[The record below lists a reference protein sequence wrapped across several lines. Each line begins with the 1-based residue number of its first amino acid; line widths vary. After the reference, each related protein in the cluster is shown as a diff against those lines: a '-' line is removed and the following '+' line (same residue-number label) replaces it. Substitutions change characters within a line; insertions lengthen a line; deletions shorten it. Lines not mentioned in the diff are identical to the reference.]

1 MFGWNEVSFFV
12 FIFCVI
18 FYAVMMLICIKTGKF
33 NNRATVT
40 RIYQNW
46 VDARI
51 DDLSHIITVQTI
63 RNSIMS
69 NSIFISGLLLFLSI
83 IIGLYSGEFL
93 GDALEMDFLFTGSSI
108 PLGIVQVS
116 LIAIISIISLFNF
129 ISSVRMLQR
138 SQLLITANTKK
149 REDIFEKTYKLMQKT
164 FMSAQNYWMSGVR
177 GLFFLIPTITW
188 LFSPIVFLVLT
199 VFITLFL
206 IGWHDLSLF
215 SKEGRE

>member
-1 MFGWNEVSFFV
+1 MFGWNEISFFV
-12 FIFCVI
+12 FIFCVLS
-18 FYAVMMLICIKTGKF
+18 YAILMVICMKSGK
-33 NNRATVT
+33 NYNRTSLT
-40 RIYQNW
+40 RTYKNW

-69 NSIFISGLLLFLSI
+69 NSIFISALLLFLSI
-83 IIGLYSGEFL
+83 IIGLYSGDFL
-93 GDALEMDFLFTGSSI
+93 GDSLEADFLYTGSSI
-108 PLGIVQVS
+108 PLGIIQIS

-164 FMSAQNYWMSGVR
+164 FISAQNFWMSGVR
-177 GLFFLIPTITW
+177 GLFFLIPAIMW
-188 LFSPIVFLVLT
+188 LFNPILFLGIT
-199 VFITLFL
+199 VVITLFL

-215 SKEGRE
+215 TKDDRN

>member
-1 MFGWNEVSFFV
+1 
-12 FIFCVI
+12 
-18 FYAVMMLICIKTGKF
+18 
-33 NNRATVT
+33 
-40 RIYQNW
+40 
-46 VDARI
+46 
-51 DDLSHIITVQTI
+51 
-63 RNSIMS
+63 
-69 NSIFISGLLLFLSI
+69 
-83 IIGLYSGEFL
+83 GLYSGEFL
-93 GDALEMDFLFTGSSI
+93 GDSLEMDFLFTGSSI

-116 LIAIISIISLFNF
+116 LVVVVSIISLFNF

-177 GLFFLIPTITW
+177 GLFFLIPAITW
-188 LFSPIVFLVLT
+188 LFNPIVFLVLT
-199 VFITLFL
+199 LLITLFL

>member
-1 MFGWNEVSFFV
+1 
-12 FIFCVI
+12 
-18 FYAVMMLICIKTGKF
+18 MMIICMRTGKH

-40 RIYQNW
+40 RIYKNW

-69 NSIFISGLLLFLSI
+69 NSIFISALLLFLSI

-93 GDALEMDFLFTGSSI
+93 GDSFTMDFLFTGSSI
-108 PLGIVQVS
+108 PLGIIQIS
-116 LIAIISIISLFNF
+116 LIVVISIISLFSF

-149 REDIFEKTYKLMQKT
+149 REDVFEKTYNLMQKT
-164 FMSAQNYWMSGVR
+164 FMAAQNHWMTGIR
-177 GLFFLIPTITW
+177 GLFYLIPAITW
-188 LFSPIVFLVLT
+188 LFNPIVFLVLT
-199 VFITLFL
+199 ILITLFL

-215 SKEGRE
+215 SKEGRD